1 MTDPTSLPN
10 IPQSSGAAEPPPEE
24 PLRDRVVAALTALEL
39 SPEVDPDG
47 DVAVTFQEQ
56 QIFVRSSDEGADILR
71 VFGQWRLEDPVPTEP
86 TARLEV
92 CNEVN
97 ASFNLIKTAIAR
109 DTLLVTSEHLLP
121 RGGDVAGLLAVTLP
135 LLLQGVQ
142 LWHQR
147 ATGGSLEPPTEDEAD
162 ATGGPDGGPD
172 GREA

>member
-10 IPQSSGAAEPPPEE
+10 IPQPAEGEEE

-39 SPEVDPDG
+39 TPEVDADG

-56 QIFVRSSDEGADILR
+56 QIFVRASDDGANIVR
-71 VFGQWRLEDPVPTEP
+71 VFGQWRLDEPVPSDP
-86 TARLEV
+86 LARLEV

-121 RGGDVAGLLAVTLP
+121 RNGDVQGLLAVTLP

-147 ATGGSLEPPTEDEAD
+147 ASGGPLQPPTA
-162 ATGGPDGGPD
+162 DGGDAAGQD
-172 GREA
+172 GPNGQGAG